1 MSATSIE
8 PDPGLRPPIWEIH
21 VDKRDEIRRA
31 YYNARPCQPLLKP
44 KEYPLSSSGR
54 RFKSSCS
61 KSKHSGS
68 DAFTVKGFRTWQK
81 VNSGVNCPLL
91 GHIGKS
97 HNSPHQVAVRS
108 CELLMK
114 KAQHI
119 DIVFSR
125 QTSKEIENNRIRLKA
140 SIDCIRWLAFQGC
153 AFRENAPGNAK
164 YTSHAVQQEILHI
177 LASKVRKVIR
187 EEIGDAKFCIIIDEA
202 RDESK
207 REQMAIILRYVDRDG
222 FVHERF
228 FDIVHVKNTAALTL
242 KNEICGVLS
251 RHNLLVENMRGQ
263 GYDGASNMR
272 ASKDEVH
279 VHGFFDQ
286 LTSVVN
292 FVGGSCKRQDEL
304 QAFQAAEIAHLVSI
318 DELLTG
324 KGANQIGTLQRAGD
338 TRWGSHFHSICSL
351 LRWYGPTRAVVE
363 NILKKGT

>member
-1 MSATSIE
+1 MSAASIE

-31 YYNARPCQPLLKP
+31 YYNTRPCQPLLKS

-54 RFKSSCS
+54 RFKSSWYEKFPDWLEYSIKKDAIFCLPCYLFSS

-68 DAFTVKGFRTWQK
+68 DAFTVKGFRTWTK
-81 VNSGVNCPLL
+81 VNSGVNYPLL
-91 GHIGKS
+91 AHTGKG

-153 AFRENAPGNAK
+153 AFRGHDEGPSSKNRGNFIEIIKLLGSYNERVDKVVLENAPGNAK
-164 YTSHAVQQEILHI
+164 YTSHAVQKKILHI

-207 REQMAIILRYVDRDG
+207 REHMAIILRYVDRDG

-242 KNEICGVLS
+242 KNEICCVLS

-272 ASKDEVH
+272 GEW
-279 VHGFFDQ
+279 HG
-286 LTSVVN
+286 
-292 FVGGSCKRQDEL
+292 L
-304 QAFQAAEIAHLVSI
+304 QALF
-318 DELLTG
+318 
-324 KGANQIGTLQRAGD
+324 
-338 TRWGSHFHSICSL
+338 
-351 LRWYGPTRAVVE
+351 
-363 NILKKGT
+363 